1 MDANPIAHIMPL
13 ATDSSPLLHET
24 LLNLDH
30 CFVRK
35 DLRSHVLHLPSTGGL
50 GLKSDHRYALSLTLD
65 GAGGR
70 VSGSTLR
77 LPRYRIRL
85 LDYEKYVAS
94 IRKAWIRCSGG
105 RRDLLQSTSDIERRN
120 AQVVMM
126 CQRISRVILGRR
138 PIERRRRSY
147 FPKPSTE
154 DPEVSTKEDPGISG
168 SI

>member
-50 GLKSDHRYALSLTLD
+50 GLKSDHRYALSLILD
-65 GAGGR
+65 GVGGR
-70 VSGSTLR
+70 LSKSTLR

-85 LDYEKYVAS
+85 LDDEARVAFV
-94 IRKAWIRCSGG
+94 R
-105 RRDLLQSTSDIERRN
+105 
-120 AQVVMM
+120 
-126 CQRISRVILGRR
+126 
-138 PIERRRRSY
+138 
-147 FPKPSTE
+147 
-154 DPEVSTKEDPGISG
+154 
-168 SI
+168 